1 MRWLLFLS
9 RLAFI
14 CGLCFLVSLALAM
27 MNRENQELFSST
39 IIIIGYAMGMIVV
52 PLTALCYLFVFFS
65 KRKLREIVPVWLILA
80 NLFFLLILLYYIFY
94 LNDPYYHQA

>member
-14 CGLCFLVSLALAM
+14 CGVCFLLSLGFAM
-27 MNRENQELFSST
+27 LQRENTEVVSST

-52 PLTALCYLFVFFS
+52 PVTVLCYIFVIFS
-65 KRKLREIVPVWLILA
+65 RKKLRQIVPVWLSVA
-80 NLFFLLILLYYIFY
+80 NFLFLLVLLYYIFY
-94 LNDPYYHQA
+94 LNAANHPQG

>member
-14 CGLCFLVSLALAM
+14 CGVCFLLSLGFAM
-27 MNRENQELFSST
+27 LQRENTEVVSST

-52 PLTALCYLFVFFS
+52 PVTVLCYLFVIFS
-65 KRKLREIVPVWLILA
+65 RKKLRQIVPVWLSVA
-80 NLFFLLILLYYIFY
+80 NFLFLLVLLYYIFY
-94 LNDPYYHQA
+94 LNAANHPQG